1 MVANLSEPIDR
12 FWLSDSA
19 SGQTWVTDELLAAV
33 NQAVE
38 APSSAP
44 WQAQTAESL
53 KLSTLMNV
61 LTTDRRSS
69 HSHRVRIVEFRSV
82 AVLDSDWR
90 TIAGRR
96 SED

>member
-1 MVANLSEPIDR
+1 MVAHLSEPIDR

-38 APSSAP
+38 AP
-44 WQAQTAESL
+44 
-53 KLSTLMNV
+53 
-61 LTTDRRSS
+61 DRRSS